1 MPAVHEW
8 VEAHITEGKKV
19 VIAAHHRDIVDEL
32 AKKYGNLRI
41 QGGMSVD
48 EVEVQKKKFMT
59 LSVEEAPVMVL
70 SIQAA
75 KTGHTLT
82 VSQDCL
88 FVELPWTPA
97 DVDQTYSRLH
107 RIGQQGS
114 VTATYMLTAGTI
126 DEKIYRLI
134 EKKRTVVNA
143 SVEGD
148 VGAPDVS
155 SSQLILDFLVAK

>member
-1 MPAVHEW
+1 
-8 VEAHITEGKKV
+8 
-19 VIAAHHRDIVDEL
+19 
-32 AKKYGNLRI
+32 
-41 QGGMSVD
+41 
-48 EVEVQKKKFMT
+48 
-59 LSVEEAPVMVL
+59 MVL

-114 VTATYMLTAGTI
+114 VTATYMLAADTI

-134 EKKRTVVNA
+134 ERKRTVVNA

-148 VGAPDVS
+148 VGASDIS